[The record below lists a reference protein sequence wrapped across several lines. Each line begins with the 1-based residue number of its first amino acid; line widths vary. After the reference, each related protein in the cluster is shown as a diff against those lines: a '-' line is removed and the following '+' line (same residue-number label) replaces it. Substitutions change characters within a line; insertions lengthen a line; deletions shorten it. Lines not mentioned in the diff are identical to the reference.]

1 MYRIMIVEDD
11 DTIAALL
18 KKNLEG
24 WGYEVFLTEDFSRVI
39 QEFVK
44 KRSAACN
51 HGSEASVFNGYHWC
65 DEIRRISQV
74 PVLFL
79 SSASDNMNMVMA
91 LSRGADDFMAKPFDL
106 DVLVAKVQAL
116 IRRSYS
122 FGKSASILEHRGA
135 VLNMSSGSLTYEG
148 QELALTRNEW
158 KILELL
164 FQQAGKVV
172 SRDSIMIKLWENDSF
187 VDDNTLTVNMTRLR
201 KKLAGIGLSD
211 FIVTK
216 KGIGYSI

>member
-148 QELALTRNEW
+148 QGACAHPKRVEDTGAFVSAGRQGGVPG
-158 KILELL
+158 
-164 FQQAGKVV
+164 FHYDQAVGE
-172 SRDSIMIKLWENDSF
+172 RQLC
-187 VDDNTLTVNMTRLR
+187 
-201 KKLAGIGLSD
+201 G
-211 FIVTK
+211 
-216 KGIGYSI
+216 